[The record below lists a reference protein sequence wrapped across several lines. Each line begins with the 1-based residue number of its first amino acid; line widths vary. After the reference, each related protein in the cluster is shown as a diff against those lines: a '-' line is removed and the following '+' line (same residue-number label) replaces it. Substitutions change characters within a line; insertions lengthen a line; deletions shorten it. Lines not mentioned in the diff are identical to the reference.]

1 MKVYSVKEAAEI
13 VGIKQRTVQ
22 FRCKRDNIRK
32 KDNKYLITDDLISLW
47 LDKKE
52 EQTQKQTQ
60 TQTQKNKI
68 AHNNQNVAQ
77 LSEQIEIFKTE
88 IEDLKVELSQ
98 YDIKENERIEIFT
111 NEEYNLFKQ
120 RLSEWQTQ
128 RFELENQ
135 HRLFAA
141 ETKSNKELFEHYKQ
155 QFEYQKNANEKILNM
170 HQKLI
175 DVVGEQNKISIQRQV
190 IEAADKNI
198 IKRDTWRTE

>member
-1 MKVYSVKEAAEI
+1 MKVYSAKEAAEI
-13 VGIKQRTVQ
+13 VGIKQRAIQ

-32 KDNKYLITDDLISLW
+32 KDNKYLITDELISLW
-47 LDKKE
+47 LAKKE
-52 EQTQKQTQ
+52 EQTQ

-68 AHNNQNVAQ
+68 ARNNQNFAQ

-98 YDIKENERIEIFT
+98 YDIKENERLEIFT
-111 NEEYNLFKQ
+111 NDEYNLFEQ
-120 RLSEWQTQ
+120 RLKEWQTQ
-128 RFELENQ
+128 RIELEHQ
-135 HRLFAA
+135 EKLFAS
-141 ETKSNKELFEHYKQ
+141 ENKSNKELYQHYKS

-170 HQKLI
+170 HQALI
-175 DVVGEQNKISIQRQV
+175 DLIGEQNKISIQRQV